1 LAGASPKQ
9 AVENFI
15 RPFQRALSCVTT
27 AVIDRQ
33 AGHNLGMLYALT
45 VNGGARV
52 RLARVGEGADIAI
65 RIAQQYSIVQA
76 EGDRGP
82 LKVQTVAYMYTLED
96 AEGREVFGYHWHPA
110 SRSPASFPHLHL
122 EAGAMIGRAELER
135 AHFPTG
141 RVSVEE
147 FLRLVIET
155 FDVRT
160 LRRDWRAVLQQT
172 QAAFGRWRTWA

>member
-9 AVENFI
+9 AVENFVK
-15 RPFQRALSCVTT
+15 PLQRALSCVTT

-33 AGHNLGMLYALT
+33 GGHDLGRTYALT
-45 VNGGARV
+45 VNGGEPV
-52 RLARVGEGADIAI
+52 RLARVSRRADIAI
-65 RIAQQYSIVQA
+65 RIAQQYRIAQA

-82 LKVQTVAYMYTLED
+82 LKVQTVAYMYTVED
-96 AEGREVFGYHWHPA
+96 AEGREIFGYHWHPE
-110 SRSPASFPHLHL
+110 SRSPASFPHFHL

-147 FLRLVIET
+147 FLRLVIEA

-160 LRRDWRAVLQQT
+160 RRRDWRAVLQQT
-172 QAAFGRWRTWA
+172 QAAFSKWRTWA

>member
-1 LAGASPKQ
+1 MAGASPKH
-9 AVENFI
+9 AVESFVK
-15 RPFQRALSCVTT
+15 PLQRALSCVTT

-33 AGHNLGMLYALT
+33 EGHDLGITYALT
-45 VNGGARV
+45 VNGGAPV
-52 RLARVGEGADIAI
+52 RLARVNRRADIAI
-65 RIAQQYSIVQA
+65 RIAQQYRIVQA

-82 LKVQTVAYMYTLED
+82 LKIQTVAYMYTVENAD
-96 AEGREVFGYHWHPA
+96 GRELFGYHWHPE

-122 EAGAMIGRAELER
+122 GAGAMIGRAELQR

-147 FLRLVIET
+147 FLRLVIEA

-160 LRRDWRAVLQQT
+160 HRRDWRAVLQQA
-172 QAAFGRWRTWA
+172 QAAFSNWRTWA